1 MFYVSEI
8 QTEALSHFQTR
19 LQELVYEVLGKL
31 QIPFE
36 RVDTDEAITMED
48 CVAIDEKLNMRMVKT
63 LFLCNRQRTQFYLF
77 ITVGNKPFCSKD
89 FSNVLGVSRVSF
101 APSEDMET
109 MLGTKIGAAIV
120 FSSLSDE
127 ENKVQIIFDKE
138 VLLEEWYGCSDG
150 TTIGYMKIRTED
162 ENFYPIPNIRQL
174 RLRCDM
180 GLYQN
185 RMVIKV
191 GPSTLTNEM
200 GKSDLRSFDRLA
212 CTLSDIQNMGH
223 EVILDFSIFWC
234 DCGRNK

>member
-8 QTEALSHFQTR
+8 QTKSPSHFQTR

-101 APSEDMET
+101 AP
-109 MLGTKIGAAIV
+109 LRR
-120 FSSLSDE
+120 
-127 ENKVQIIFDKE
+127 
-138 VLLEEWYGCSDG
+138 YGNYARHKNWCSDG